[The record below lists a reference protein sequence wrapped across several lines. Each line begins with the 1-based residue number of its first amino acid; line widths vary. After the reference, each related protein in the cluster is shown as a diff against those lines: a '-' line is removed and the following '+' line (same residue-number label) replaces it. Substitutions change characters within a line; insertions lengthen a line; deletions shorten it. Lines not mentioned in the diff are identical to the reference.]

1 MQVAV
6 KFEQV
11 AAVLGKLAEEV
22 ANKKEWLVELD
33 SAIGDGDLGLTM
45 DRGFSALANAASE
58 YSEDD
63 IGKFFMTGGLTFNK
77 VAPSTM
83 GTLVSTGIMRMGK
96 EWKGKTE
103 LTPEDVVAGLKAAAN
118 GIMERGKGQLGDKTA
133 LDALIP
139 AVEVLEESLKSEE
152 MREAL
157 KKAHQTAVEGFEKTK
172 EMQSKLGRAS
182 WFQEGSIGKPD
193 PGAGLMTV
201 IFSVLAKDD
210 LL

>member
-1 MQVAV
+1 MAV

-103 LTPEDVVAGLKAAAN
+103 LTRRTLLQDSRPPRTELWSGA
-118 GIMERGKGQLGDKTA
+118 
-133 LDALIP
+133 
-139 AVEVLEESLKSEE
+139 
-152 MREAL
+152 
-157 KKAHQTAVEGFEKTK
+157 
-172 EMQSKLGRAS
+172 RAS
-182 WFQEGSIGKPD
+182 WGIRPPSMP
-193 PGAGLMTV
+193 
-201 IFSVLAKDD
+201 
-210 LL
+210 